1 MSPKAQHANTY
12 RKLPIFLRNMR
23 EQAGMTQRSL
33 GSKLGK
39 PQSWIHSS
47 EVANRR
53 VDMMEFA
60 AWAKACGI
68 EPLDAFKRLLEGD

>member
-1 MSPKAQHANTY
+1 MSPKAQHAVTY
-12 RKLPIFLRNMR
+12 RKLPIFLRSLR
-23 EQAGMTQRSL
+23 EKAGFTQRQL
-33 GSKLGK
+33 GVKLGK

-60 AWAKACGI
+60 AWARACKV
-68 EPLDAFKRLLEGD
+68 EPLTAFKMLLEEE

>member
-1 MSPKAQHANTY
+1 M
-12 RKLPIFLRNMR
+12 FLRSMR
-23 EQAGMTQRSL
+23 EQAGLTQRAL
-33 GSKLGK
+33 GSRLGK
-39 PQSWIHSS
+39 PQSWIYNC

-60 AWAKACGI
+60 AWAKACEV